1 MVIQPW
7 RHGLSLGAKID
18 TFPLP
23 SLGPFS
29 LMYVRE
35 FEWWVLSLF
44 FFFPEAG
51 AILLSSC
58 FCVRERGTKRKCLVS
73 GINVFTKSAL
83 ADS

>member
-1 MVIQPW
+1 MVFVSI
-7 RHGLSLGAKID
+7 
-18 TFPLP
+18 
-23 SLGPFS
+23 
-29 LMYVRE
+29 
-35 FEWWVLSLF
+35 